1 METFDITKIIEHYA
15 PNIEELSK
23 LLFPHVKYPVCA
35 FDRVLKGETNLDT
48 AQVCILAKYL
58 GVLVSD
64 LFNTAFDWKGS
75 YDHTH
80 KCLTFVKGT
89 YRVNLNYDGTFVT
102 IYRDGKV
109 IKQVVK
115 SGAQEMTLTDFIQ
128 YINNLI

>member
-48 AQVCILAKYL
+48 AQVCVLAKYL

-64 LFNTAFDWKGS
+64 LFNIALDWKGS
-75 YDHTH
+75 YDHIH
-80 KCLTFVKGT
+80 RCLTFVKGA
-89 YRVNLNYDGTFVT
+89 YRVNLNYNGTFVT

-115 SGAQEMTLTDFIQ
+115 SDAQEMTLTDFIQ